1 MTFAQLLILL
11 LPELVLTLVA
21 LVVLGLDMIWRG
33 GSWSQR
39 FLLWIALIGSV
50 ALIAVTVLIWPL
62 AGTGGLPIAFATDKD
77 FGGDQVAMMVVD
89 PLALF
94 FKLFTALVL
103 ILVLL
108 SSSDY
113 VRARIRFRGEFYTLI
128 LFGGLAMMLSAAA
141 TNLLMIYLSLE
152 FLSITSYLL
161 TGYLREDERS
171 TEGAVKYFLYGATAS
186 AVMLYGFSL
195 LYGAT
200 GTLDLAGIATVLMGG
215 MVPVHWLVYPA
226 LIMVL
231 VGLGFKIALVPFHQ
245 WAPDAYEGAPTP
257 VTAFLSVGP
266 KAAGFA
272 VLMRLLLTALPGFQL
287 DWIAVLAGIAIVT
300 MTLGNLVALWQSNV
314 KRLLAY
320 SNIAQAG
327 YMLIGLVALAPEAQS
342 WTTGLNGLLLYL
354 FAYLFTNLGAFAV
367 VIAVENHTGS
377 AQLDAFAGLMRRNPF
392 LAITMFLFL
401 LSLIGIPPTAGF
413 VGKLFVFG
421 AAIQRQMIMLAV
433 VGIVNSVISVYY
445 YYAIMRQMFFG
456 EAVDV
461 SPFDE
466 GPGLRVAVGVAAVM
480 VLMMALYA
488 EPFIR
493 LASESVSLLAA
504 SF

>member
-1 MTFAQLLILL
+1 MTLTQLLVLL
-11 LPELVLTLVA
+11 LPELVLTLTA
-21 LVVLGLDMIWRG
+21 LVVLGLDMIWRDG
-33 GSWSQR
+33 GRSQR

-62 AGTGGLPIAFATDKD
+62 AGTGGLPIAFVTDRE
-77 FGGDQVAMMVVD
+77 FGSDQVPMMALD
-89 PLALF
+89 SLALF

-108 SSSDY
+108 ASGDY
-113 VRARIRFRGEFYTLI
+113 VRARIRFRGEFYALI
-128 LFGGLAMMLSAAA
+128 LFGGLAMMLAAAA

-171 TEGAVKYFLYGATAS
+171 TEGAVKYFI
-186 AVMLYGFSL
+186 
-195 LYGAT
+195 YGAT
-200 GTLDLAGIATVLMGG
+200 GTLDLAGIAAVLMGG
-215 MVPVHWLVYPA
+215 VVPVHWLVYPA
-226 LIMVL
+226 LITVL

-287 DWIAVLAGIAIVT
+287 DWIAVLAGVAIVT

-320 SNIAQAG
+320 SSIAQAG
-327 YMLIGLVALAPEAQS
+327 YMLIGLVALAPEAHS

-354 FAYLFTNLGAFAV
+354 LAYLFTNLGAFAV
-367 VIAVENHTGS
+367 AIAVENHTGS

-456 EAVDV
+456 EAVDA

-466 GPGLRVAVGVAAVM
+466 GPGLRVAVGVAAGM

-493 LASESVSLLAA
+493 LASKSVSLLAA

>member
-1 MTFAQLLILL
+1 LTLTQFLVLL

-21 LVVLGLDMIWRG
+21 LVVLGLDMLWRNG
-33 GSWSQR
+33 NGSR
-39 FLLWIALIGSV
+39 HLLPWIALAGTV
-50 ALIAVTVLIWPL
+50 ALLVAAVLIWPL
-62 AGTGGLPIAFATDKD
+62 GSTGGAAITFTTGKD
-77 FGGDQVAMMVVD
+77 FGGDQTPMMVLD

-94 FKLFTALVL
+94 FKLFTAIVL
-103 ILVLL
+103 ALVLL
-108 SSSDY
+108 SSGNY
-113 VRARIRFRGEFYTLI
+113 VRAHIRFHGEFYALI
-128 LFGGLAMMLSAAA
+128 LFAGLAMTLSAAA

-171 TEGAVKYFLYGATAS
+171 TEGAVKYFVYGATAS

-200 GTLDLAGIATVLMGG
+200 GTLDLASIAAVLTGS
-215 MVPVHWLVYPA
+215 VIPVHWLVYPA

-287 DWIAVLAGIAIVT
+287 DWISVLAGVAIVT

-320 SNIAQAG
+320 SSIAQAG
-327 YMLIGLVALAPEAQS
+327 YMLIGLVTLAPEAHS
-342 WTTGLNGLLLYL
+342 WTTGLNGLLIYL

-377 AQLDAFAGLMRRNPF
+377 AQLDAFAGLMRRNSF

-456 EAVDV
+456 EAPDAP
-461 SPFDE
+461 PFDE
-466 GPGLRVAVGVAAVM
+466 GPGLRVAVGVAALM
-480 VLMMALYA
+480 VLMIALYA

-493 LASESVSLLAA
+493 LASDSVSLLAA